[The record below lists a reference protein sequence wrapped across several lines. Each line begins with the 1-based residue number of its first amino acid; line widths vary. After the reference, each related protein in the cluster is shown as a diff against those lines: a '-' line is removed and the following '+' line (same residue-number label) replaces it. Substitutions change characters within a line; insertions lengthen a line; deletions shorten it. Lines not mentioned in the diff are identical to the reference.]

1 MAHYTVLYDK
11 DLHIIL
17 KPYGIA
23 NVESYK
29 VLSGGSENTN
39 YLVQTEHN
47 SFVLTI
53 CEQKSMQGAKELA
66 MLLEHLSLN
75 KFSTSKLI
83 KTRAGGL
90 ITEWHNKPII
100 LKAYIQGI
108 IVKDLSSSLLK
119 YSGIELAQLHQLKA
133 PDYLPRNVA
142 YGLERFDEVKI
153 YAPESS
159 FYAWL
164 KTTQG
169 YIESHIH
176 LDLPKALIHS
186 DIFYNNIIIDG
197 GGQKATI
204 MDFEEACYYYRV
216 FDIGMMIVGTCRD
229 DNRINLTKVAH
240 LLDGYQQNIK
250 LLDIERKALKPFTV
264 YAATATGFWRHQNF
278 NYVNVIPEKKDHYL
292 EMKLLADSVMNMS
305 FDFI

>member
-1 MAHYTVLYDK
+1 MAYYTVLSDK

-17 KPYGIA
+17 KPYG
-23 NVESYK
+23 VSKTLSYK

-39 YLVQTEHN
+39 YLVQTKDK

-53 CEQKSMQGAKELA
+53 CEQKSMQEAKELA
-66 MLLEHLSLN
+66 TLLEYLSLN

-83 KTRAGGL
+83 KTIAGAL
-90 ITEWHNKPII
+90 ITDWHNKPII
-100 LKAYIQGI
+100 LKAYIQGN
-108 IVKDLSSSLLK
+108 IVKDLPNSLLK
-119 YSGIELAQLHQLKA
+119 YLGKELAQLHQLKV

-159 FYAWL
+159 FYTWL

-186 DIFYNNIIIDG
+186 DIFYNNIIIDA
-197 GGQKATI
+197 GGQQATI

-229 DNRINLTKVAH
+229 DNRINLTKVAY

-292 EMKLLADSVMNMS
+292 EMKLLANSVMNMS